1 MRKILK
7 IAKVELNILFYS
19 PVAWL
24 VLTIF
29 MIQCAI
35 TFLDNLQ
42 DTRTTLSLGY
52 QTMPITRSL
61 FSGNGGLFTVMQGYI
76 YLYIPILTMGLM
88 SRETSSGSIKLL
100 LSSPVRLRQI
110 ILGKYLAIIGYGLA
124 LICILTIFGLIGS
137 FFVKNVDLGLIFSG
151 LTGLYLLICT
161 YAAIGLFMSS
171 LTTYQV
177 VAAISTLAVFACLRY
192 VGGIGQELDFIRDL
206 TYFLSISGRTETMIS
221 GMITTKDVF
230 YYLIIISF
238 FLSLCIL
245 RLKSERELKP
255 LTIKIGRYIL
265 LVCVALGIGYITS
278 RPMFTGYLDTTDL
291 KSLTITKS
299 SQNIAA
305 KINGPL
311 KVTTYANMLA
321 PNLWNVLPASRNY
334 DLGRLESFKRFIPS
348 MDVDYVYYYQKPLD
362 TLYQEFRSNPNL
374 KGVTNLKDIAEKMS
388 TTMGINGDIFIP
400 PTEVNKR
407 VNLESEGYML
417 VRKLEFKG
425 KQTYLRFLNS
435 DTDPY
440 AGEAE
445 VDAALKRLL
454 VKAPKAV
461 FLTGNNE
468 RSIDSRSEREYRDIS
483 ALKTRRN
490 ALINQGFDVDTVN
503 INHQAIPD
511 NADVVILAD
520 PTVSFSPAGQ
530 QKIAGYLAAGGN
542 MLITG
547 EPGRQHILNPI
558 LQQIGLS
565 LKPGILVKSDKN
577 VTPGFINAR
586 LSTDALGI
594 DSNISRLQKR
604 GRTVSV
610 QGSAGIAYTLSNGFK
625 VTPMLLS
632 EAGGW
637 NKQLAAT
644 ARMSAVPKVVVA
656 PIRPAG
662 VIATSGGGASIIV
675 GSNNIAP
682 NKIASIGSLDLAT
695 ANLNFDPAKGDEKGV
710 FPISVAV
717 TRNINGKQQRIV
729 VCGDADFIS
738 NGELSRPRARNNE
751 DYLQGLFRWFSSGQF
766 PIDVSRPDAKDRDL
780 KISRG
785 QITLLMWLCKG
796 TIPAL
801 IAIMGS
807 IILFKRRRN

>member
-1 MRKILK
+1 
-7 IAKVELNILFYS
+7 
-19 PVAWL
+19 
-24 VLTIF
+24 
-29 MIQCAI
+29 
-35 TFLDNLQ
+35 
-42 DTRTTLSLGY
+42 
-52 QTMPITRSL
+52 
-61 FSGNGGLFTVMQGYI
+61 
-76 YLYIPILTMGLM
+76 
-88 SRETSSGSIKLL
+88 
-100 LSSPVRLRQI
+100 
-110 ILGKYLAIIGYGLA
+110 
-124 LICILTIFGLIGS
+124 
-137 FFVKNVDLGLIFSG
+137 
-151 LTGLYLLICT
+151 
-161 YAAIGLFMSS
+161 
-171 LTTYQV
+171 
-177 VAAISTLAVFACLRY
+177 
-192 VGGIGQELDFIRDL
+192 
-206 TYFLSISGRTETMIS
+206 
-221 GMITTKDVF
+221 
-230 YYLIIISF
+230 
-238 FLSLCIL
+238 
-245 RLKSERELKP
+245 
-255 LTIKIGRYIL
+255 
-265 LVCVALGIGYITS
+265 
-278 RPMFTGYLDTTDL
+278 
-291 KSLTITKS
+291 
-299 SQNIAA
+299 
-305 KINGPL
+305 
-311 KVTTYANMLA
+311 
-321 PNLWNVLPASRNY
+321 
-334 DLGRLESFKRFIPS
+334 

-435 DTDPY
+435 DIDPY

-490 ALINQGFDVDTVN
+490 ALINQGFDVDTAN
-503 INHQAIPD
+503 INYKAIPED
-511 NADVVILAD
+511 ADVVILAD
-520 PTVSFSPAGQ
+520 PTVPLSPAGQ
-530 QKIAGYLAAGGN
+530 QKIVRYLAAGGN

-565 LKPGILVKSDKN
+565 LKPGILVKPDKN
-577 VTPGFINAR
+577 VTPGAINAK

-594 DSNISRLQKR
+594 DSNISRLQRR

-610 QGSAGIAYTLSNGFK
+610 QGSAGIAYAPSNGFK

-637 NKQLAAT
+637 SKQL
-644 ARMSAVPKVVVA
+644 
-656 PIRPAG
+656 
-662 VIATSGGGASIIV
+662 
-675 GSNNIAP
+675 
-682 NKIASIGSLDLAT
+682 ASIGSLDLST
-695 ANLNFDPAKGDEKGV
+695 ANLSFDPARGDEKGV
-710 FPISVAV
+710 FPIAVAV

-738 NGELSRPRARNNE
+738 NEELSRPRARHNE

-785 QITLLMWLCKG
+785 QITILMWLCKG
-796 TIPAL
+796 IIPTM
-801 IAIMGS
+801 IAIAGA